1 MAKEWI
7 ECLIIGIVCVIVY
20 IIGFYCGYVK
30 DKEEVNK
37 IFNDALRREQEAR
50 ELCDKAER
58 NLADA
63 QNCLNEARK
72 QNEEM
77 KKELYGNNVLVTC
90 EKDV

>member
-7 ECLIIGIVCVIVY
+7 ECLIIGIVFVIVY

-30 DKEEVNK
+30 DKKEVNE
-37 IFNDALRREQEAR
+37 IFDDAVRRNKEAR
-50 ELCDKAER
+50 ELCDKAEQ

-77 KKELYGNNVLVTC
+77 KKELYGN
-90 EKDV
+90 ERISGM